1 VSAFDASGIALANRT
16 GNSALQRFLHY
27 RNGSDLMAMPIG
39 ISPSAMEGVHTMTV
53 KSFFTIIAVLALVH
67 GIGFVLVPEQ
77 VAASYGMATSAST
90 VLMARLFGAALLGLG
105 LIFWFARDGS
115 SESARGVFIAT
126 IIGNIVGLIIV
137 VMGTT
142 AGTLNS
148 MGWIAALIYLFGAA
162 GSGYFLTTRS
172 PQLSSR

>member
-1 VSAFDASGIALANRT
+1 MHFK
-16 GNSALQRFLHY
+16 
-27 RNGSDLMAMPIG
+27 NGSDLFTDTDRHFPAG
-39 ISPSAMEGVHTMTV
+39 GEKGVHAMTI
-53 KSFFTIIAVLALVH
+53 KTFFAIIAVLALVH

-77 VAASYGMATSAST
+77 VAASYGMATSPST

-105 LIFWFARDGS
+105 LIFWFARDAS
-115 SESARGVFIAT
+115 SESVRGVFIAT
-126 IIGNIVGLIIV
+126 IVGNTAGLIVV

-148 MGWIAALIYLFGAA
+148 MGWVAALIYLFGAA
-162 GSGYFLTTRS
+162 GSGYFMMSSS

>member
-1 VSAFDASGIALANRT
+1 
-16 GNSALQRFLHY
+16 
-27 RNGSDLMAMPIG
+27 
-39 ISPSAMEGVHTMTV
+39 MTI
-53 KSFFTIIAVLALVH
+53 KTFFTIIAVLALVH

-77 VAASYGMATSAST
+77 VAASYGMATSAPT

-105 LIFWFARDGS
+105 LIFWSARDGS
-115 SESARGVFIAT
+115 SESLRAVFIAT
-126 IIGNIVGLIIV
+126 VVGNTVGLIVV

-148 MGWIAALIYLFGAA
+148 MGWLAALIYLFGAA
-162 GSGYFLTTRS
+162 GSAYFVMARS